1 MMFFKVLTLVCIVI
15 VGHGGAFS
23 SAHAQGDAS
32 SQEQRRAEL
41 RAALKAR
48 TGQVPADPHSEL
60 SLATPPVKRHLSDLE
75 RADLRR
81 QLRQHRRASKSEHP

>member
-1 MMFFKVLTLVCIVI
+1 MFFKVFALVCMVI
-15 VGHGGAFS
+15 VGPGAAFT
-23 SAHAQGDAS
+23 SAHAGDDAS

-48 TGQVPADPHSEL
+48 TGQVTADPPSEL
-60 SLATPPVKRHLSDLE
+60 TLATPPVKRHLSELE

-81 QLRQHRRASKSEHP
+81 QLRQHRRTSKSGHP

>member
-1 MMFFKVLTLVCIVI
+1 MFFKVLALVCMVI
-15 VGHGGAFS
+15 VGSGVAFT
-23 SAHAQGDAS
+23 SAHAGDDAS

-48 TGQVPADPHSEL
+48 TGQVTADPPREL
-60 SLATPPVKRHLSDLE
+60 TLATPPVKRHLSDLE

-81 QLRQHRRASKSEHP
+81 QLRQQRLTSKSDHP

>member
-1 MMFFKVLTLVCIVI
+1 MSFKVLALVYMAI
-15 VGHGGAFS
+15 GGPGVAYT
-23 SAHAQGDAS
+23 SAHAGDDAS

-48 TGQVPADPHSEL
+48 TGQVTADQHSVL
-60 SLATPPVKRHLSDLE
+60 TLATPPVKRHLSDLE

-81 QLRQHRRASKSEHP
+81 QLRQQRLTSKSDHP